1 MELGLGS
8 RRQYFLSTGIQFPSF
23 KDNVDLQLLE
33 AVLAN
38 NGERLPENKIFP
50 RERTQEEMKKR
61 LSVINGLNP

>member
-1 MELGLGS
+1 MQLGLGS

-38 NGERLPENKIFP
+38 NGERLPENKICP
-50 RERTQEEMKKR
+50 REKEPKKK
-61 LSVINGLNP
+61 